1 MGAFSFTP
9 SIISSKTISSVIKF
23 KKVNPDSIRIYDV
36 KKAWI
41 KGDGKTQL
49 KEAIVDAENDMEK
62 NANMTN
68 LLESAEQQAE
78 TIIKGLINEV
88 EDKEVEFNYYE

>member
-1 MGAFSFTP
+1 M
-9 SIISSKTISSVIKF
+9 IK
-23 KKVNPDSIRIYDV
+23 NYDLV
-36 KKAWI
+36 TK
-41 KGDGKTQL
+41 
-49 KEAIVDAENDMEK
+49 NDMEK